1 MNTTSASASDDDEA
15 RPYLRGQSLHALATG
30 RSGCTHFA
38 LAISTTA
45 PSASL
50 EASHASGHLKSSALT
65 EVSLAAARH
74 AVERLG
80 WRVGVSW
87 VMGKSRRRSECARA
101 RTAARRVEPRVDKAD
116 LRGAR
121 GTGRGPRTHL
131 RDADADGRADG
142 EESGGGGHGR
152 EGVTVRCGV

>member
-1 MNTTSASASDDDEA
+1 M
-15 RPYLRGQSLHALATG
+15 HALATG

-50 EASHASGHLKSSALT
+50 EESHASGHLKSSALT

-80 WRVGVSW
+80 WRIGDFVGDVKQQT
-87 VMGKSRRRSECARA
+87 VVRRRRA
-101 RTAARRVEPRVDKAD
+101 LQQLLYE
-116 LRGAR
+116 
-121 GTGRGPRTHL
+121 GPR
-131 RDADADGRADG
+131 R
-142 EESGGGGHGR
+142 
-152 EGVTVRCGV
+152 

>member
-80 WRVGVSW
+80 WRVGGFVGHAEGS
-87 VMGKSRRRSECARA
+87 RRSEACA
-101 RTAARRVEPRVDKAD
+101 RTATNAKSHVLIKPILGREE
-116 LRGAR
+116 
-121 GTGRGPRTHL
+121 TGRGTTEDTPAR
-131 RDADADGRADG
+131 RGRGRAR
-142 EESGGGGHGR
+142 GR
-152 EGVTVRCGV
+152 RRRWRWRTW